1 MKLAKAFR
9 SNLQA
14 LRQKRNLTQQAL
26 ADRAGI
32 SVAYVSLLERGERT
46 PPLETIETLASALR
60 VRPLDL
66 VSRGRLSA

>member
-14 LRQKRNLTQQAL
+14 LRQKKNLTQQAL
-26 ADRAGI
+26 ADKAGI

-46 PPLETIETLASALR
+46 PPLQTIETLASALG
-60 VRPLDL
+60 VKPLDL
-66 VSRGRLSA
+66 VSRARLSA

>member
-26 ADRAGI
+26 ADKAGI

-46 PPLETIETLASALR
+46 PPLQTIETLASALG

-66 VSRGRLSA
+66 VSRVRLSA